1 MTQKLLSN
9 LIDAAGGELPM
20 ANATLLAAALLT
32 WQKLSQTQRIPAELA
47 LTEELA
53 QSPREAE
60 KFLVRIAESLKAD
73 VFIEA
78 AKRLNYISQ
87 PAAGQMLKMAMLL
100 GQQGLLDDYDLSDL
114 ATINSSTRGET
125 TFLPPEVCDLLVNLG
140 SDQGKAKNVYLP
152 WDGYGQLFGRFL
164 KKGSRANI
172 EVLNPDGEFYAE
184 LIQAYYEPS
193 HSSRI
198 QVSDP
203 IASPSYTDKG
213 ALTTFDLVIATPPF
227 GAKVDFE
234 RHANDPF
241 NRFPEKSNSL
251 SVLAIRHALK
261 QSKGRTLVVVTNSV
275 LFAAGGEKRLR
286 KDLLEAGLI
295 EAVIALPA
303 GLLSSTAIAFSIL
316 VLNKEQLHDRV
327 RLINCD
333 SDKFKNAES
342 RTRFKLA
349 NIDDIVDL
357 ALDRAESPDLQIVH
371 RDELFRNDMNLLPS
385 RYVMDDA
392 MSRIDKLLSAYR
404 TRRLEDQA
412 AIIRPGLSTNTDGL
426 IPAFEVGAQ
435 DIQNSGYLDTPQ
447 KNTEVSGSPKN
458 ETQFLRPLDIVM
470 VIKGSVG
477 KVSIAPTDTPPP
489 GPGGWVVG
497 QTIAVIRNEGGIDP
511 RALVVFLRSDLG
523 QELIRR
529 LVAGAVIPFIQTRE
543 LRQLKI
549 PVLNTEQEHQAIAV
563 LERQQGVNRE
573 MLRLKKELE
582 SIQVSA
588 WQLSSGDQ
596 NATGR

>member
-1 MTQKLLSN
+1 MTQKFLSN

-20 ANATLLAAALLT
+20 ANATLLAATLLT
-32 WQKLSQTQRIPAELA
+32 WQKLSQTQRIPLELA

-60 KFLVRIAESLKAD
+60 NFLVRLAESFQAD
-73 VFIEA
+73 VFREA

-87 PAAGQMLKMAMLL
+87 PAARQMLKMAILL
-100 GQQGLLDDYDLSDL
+100 GQQGLLDTYDLSDL
-114 ATINSSTRGET
+114 ATINSGTRGESP
-125 TFLPPEVCDLLVNLG
+125 FLPPEVCDLLVKIG
-140 SDQGKAKNVYLP
+140 SDQGKANNVYLP
-152 WDGYGQLFGRFL
+152 WDGNGQLFGRFL
-164 KKGSRANI
+164 KQGVQANI
-172 EVLNPDGEFYAE
+172 EVINPQGKFYAE
-184 LIQAYYEPS
+184 LIQACYEPS
-193 HSSRI
+193 HGSQI
-198 QVSDP
+198 KVSDP
-203 IASPSYTDKG
+203 ISSPSYTEKG
-213 ALTTFDLVIATPPF
+213 VLTKFDLVIATPPF
-227 GAKVDFE
+227 GVKVDFE

-303 GLLSSTAIAFSIL
+303 GLLSGIAIAFSIL

-333 SDKFKNAES
+333 SDKFKSADS

-349 NIDDIVDL
+349 NLDDIVNL
-357 ALDRAESPDLQIVH
+357 ALDRAESLDLQIVH

-392 MSRIDKLLSAYR
+392 MSRIDTMLSAYR
-404 TRRLEDQA
+404 TLRLEEQA
-412 AIIRPGLSTNTDGL
+412 AIIRPGLSTHTDDP

-435 DIQNSGYLDTPQ
+435 DIQNSGYLDAPQ
-447 KNTEVSGSPKN
+447 KRTEVSGFPKN
-458 ETQFLRPLDIVM
+458 ETPFLRPLDIVI

-497 QTIAVIRNEGGIDP
+497 QTIAVIRNEGGVDP

-529 LVAGAVIPFIQTRE
+529 LVAGAAIPFIQTRE

-549 PVLNTEQEHQAIAV
+549 PVLNAEQEYQAIEV
-563 LERQQGVNRE
+563 LERQQEVNRE
-573 MLRLKKELE
+573 MLRLKNELE
-582 SIQVSA
+582 SIQMSA
-588 WQLSSGDQ
+588 WQLPSSDQ
-596 NATGR
+596 KAAGR